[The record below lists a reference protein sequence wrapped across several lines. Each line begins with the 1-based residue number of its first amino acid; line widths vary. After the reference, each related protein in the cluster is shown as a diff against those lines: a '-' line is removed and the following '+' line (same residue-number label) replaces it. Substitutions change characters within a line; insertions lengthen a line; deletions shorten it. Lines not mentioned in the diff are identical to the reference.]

1 MTDKGYRDFDEQV
14 RSLLGNAETEV
25 PDGLWESISSRIP
38 AKPVRTPATWRWAG
52 VSLAV
57 AAATALAL
65 VLGGT
70 FGDRRPVTPTD
81 EVLVAQAVPA
91 TETPEAAPEAEES
104 VSIPADAG
112 LSVAGTARSLNAA
125 QPAVASHSAQEAV
138 SGIESATTKSL
149 ATAPAE
155 SVTAVREEAPAT
167 DPAPESAAPATKPSD
182 SGKRVSTQS
191 PKQESWS
198 DPFARMAYED
208 AHRKAVRRPSFEV
221 KGIAGTNDKAR
232 SPFRNGYMAVSPKIL
247 ADDTP
252 STYIKEEGESVYG
265 IPMSFG
271 LGVRLPLSERWAI
284 GTGVDYSVLNRSFPG
299 SFTRDGIMVKP
310 SNSNIK
316 HTLQYIGIPLN
327 LYFDIVHRK
336 SVEMYLFA
344 GGAVEKGIANK
355 YSIAGT
361 GEPETW
367 KLSVPGLQW
376 SLGAGMGV
384 QFNVTDRMGIYLDP
398 SAKYYFDCAQPK
410 SIRTQQPY
418 VFNLEIG
425 ARFNL

>member
-25 PDGLWESISSRIP
+25 PDGLWEGISSRIP
-38 AKPVRTPATWRWAG
+38 AKPVRTPAAWRWAG

-81 EVLVAQAVPA
+81 EILVAQAVPSA
-91 TETPEAAPEAEES
+91 ETPEAAPEAEEP
-104 VSIPADAG
+104 VPVPADAG
-112 LSVAGTARSLNAA
+112 LSVAGTARAL
-125 QPAVASHSAQEAV
+125 SAIQSTGISRNTPETA

-149 ATAPAE
+149 SPAPAE
-155 SVTAVREEAPAT
+155 NVTAVREETPAS

-182 SGKRVSTQS
+182 TGKSVSTQS
-191 PKQESWS
+191 PKPESWS

-232 SPFRNGYMAVSPKIL
+232 SSFRNGYMAVSPKIL

-284 GTGVDYSVLNRSFPG
+284 GTGLDYSVLNRSFPG
-299 SFTRDGIMVKP
+299 SFTTDGITVSASM
-310 SNSNIK
+310 
-316 HTLQYIGIPLN
+316 
-327 LYFDIVHRK
+327 
-336 SVEMYLFA
+336 
-344 GGAVEKGIANK
+344 
-355 YSIAGT
+355 
-361 GEPETW
+361 
-367 KLSVPGLQW
+367 
-376 SLGAGMGV
+376 SL
-384 QFNVTDRMGIYLDP
+384 D
-398 SAKYYFDCAQPK
+398 
-410 SIRTQQPY
+410 
-418 VFNLEIG
+418 E
-425 ARFNL
+425 

>member
-25 PDGLWESISSRIP
+25 PDGLWEGIRSRIP
-38 AKPVRTPATWRWAG
+38 AKPVRTPFAWRWAG

-70 FGDRRPVTPTD
+70 FGDRRPVNPTD

-91 TETPEAAPEAEES
+91 AETPAAAPEAEEHLP
-104 VSIPADAG
+104 VPAG
-112 LSVAGTARSLNAA
+112 LSVAGTALTAT
-125 QPAVASHSAQEAV
+125 QPTGVARSAQKV
-138 SGIESATTKSL
+138 SSGIESATTKSL
-149 ATAPAE
+149 VPAPAE
-155 SVTAVREEAPAT
+155 NEPTVREETPSAT
-167 DPAPESAAPATKPSD
+167 ETPESAAPAAKPSET
-182 SGKRVSTQS
+182 GKTPSTQ
-191 PKQESWS
+191 PRKQESWS

-208 AHRKAVRRPSFEV
+208 ALRKTARKPSFEI
-221 KGIAGTNDKAR
+221 KGLAGTNDKAR
-232 SPFRNGYMAVSPKIL
+232 SPFRNGPMAASPKNI
-247 ADDTP
+247 AADTP
-252 STYIKEEGESVYG
+252 STRITEEGESVYG

-271 LGVRLPLSERWAI
+271 LGVRLPLSERWAV
-284 GTGVDYSVLNRSFPG
+284 GTGVDYSILNRSVPG
-299 SFTRDGIMVKP
+299 SFTRDGIVVKP

-316 HTLQYIGIPLN
+316 HTLQYVGIPVN
-327 LYFDIVHRK
+327 LYFDFVRRK

-355 YSIAGT
+355 YSIAGA

-367 KLSVPGLQW
+367 KTSVPGLQW
-376 SLGAGMGV
+376 SVGAGMGV
-384 QFNVTDRMGIYLDP
+384 QFNVSDRMGLYVDP
-398 SAKYYFDCAQPK
+398 SAKYYFDCGQPK

>member
-14 RSLLGNAETEV
+14 RSLLGNAEAEV
-25 PDGLWESISSRIP
+25 PDGLWEEIRSRIP
-38 AKPVRTPATWRWAG
+38 AKPVRTPVAWRWAG

-70 FGDRRPVTPTD
+70 FGDRRPVAPTD
-81 EVLVAQAVPA
+81 EILVAQAVPA
-91 TETPEAAPEAEES
+91 AETPETTPETEEQAS
-104 VSIPADAG
+104 VPADAG
-112 LSVAGTARSLNAA
+112 LSVAGTTRSLNSALPAKASRFA
-125 QPAVASHSAQEAV
+125 QRTT

-149 ATAPAE
+149 DSAPTE
-155 SVTAVREEAPAT
+155 NVTTVREETPAT
-167 DPAPESAAPATKPSD
+167 HQTRESATPAAKSSD
-182 SGKRVSTQS
+182 TGKNVSTQS
-191 PKQESWS
+191 PKQEKWS

-208 AHRKAVRRPSFEV
+208 AHRKAARRPSFEI
-221 KGIAGTNDKAR
+221 KGLAGTNDKAR
-232 SPFRNGYMAVSPKIL
+232 SPFRNGAMAVSPKIL

-252 STYIKEEGESVYG
+252 STFIKEEGESVYG

-271 LGVRLPLSERWAI
+271 LGVRFPLSERWAI

-299 SFTRDGIMVKP
+299 SFTRDGIVVKP

-316 HTLQYIGIPLN
+316 HTLQYVGIPVN
-327 LYFDIVHRK
+327 LYFDFVHRK

-355 YSIAGT
+355 YSIAGA
-361 GEPETW
+361 GESETW
-367 KLSVPGLQW
+367 KTSVPGLQW
-376 SLGAGMGV
+376 SVGAGMGV
-384 QFNVTDRMGIYLDP
+384 QFNVSDRMGLYVDP

>member
-25 PDGLWESISSRIP
+25 PDGLWEGIRSRIP
-38 AKPVRTPATWRWAG
+38 AKPVRTPAAWRWAG

-70 FGDRRPVTPTD
+70 FGDRRPVAPTD
-81 EVLVAQAVPA
+81 EVLVAQSVPA
-91 TETPEAAPEAEES
+91 AEKPDTAPAAEAQP
-104 VSIPADAG
+104 VLPADVG

-125 QPAVASHSAQEAV
+125 QPTTLSGTAPKAV
-138 SGIESATTKSL
+138 SGIESATTKQV
-149 ATAPAE
+149 TPAPAE
-155 SVTAVREEAPAT
+155 SEPVTAEETPVASQPREDKAPAAKPSDT
-167 DPAPESAAPATKPSD
+167 EKAAPAQP
-182 SGKRVSTQS
+182 R
-191 PKQESWS
+191 KQEGWN
-198 DPFARMAYED
+198 DPFARMAFED
-208 AHRKAVRRPSFEV
+208 AHRTAVRRPSFEI
-221 KGIAGTNDKAR
+221 KGLAGTNDKAR
-232 SPFRNGYMAVSPKIL
+232 SPFRNGAMAVSPKIL

-252 STYIKEEGESVYG
+252 STFIKEEGESVYG
-265 IPMSFG
+265 IPLSFG

-284 GTGVDYSVLNRSFPG
+284 GTGVDFSILNRSFPG
-299 SFTRDGIMVKP
+299 SFTRDGITVKP

-316 HTLQYIGIPLN
+316 HTLQYVGIPLN

-361 GEPETW
+361 GEPEVW
-367 KLSVPGLQW
+367 KLSVPGVQW
-376 SLGAGMGV
+376 SVGAGMGV
-384 QFNVTDRMGIYLDP
+384 QFNFSERMGIYVDP